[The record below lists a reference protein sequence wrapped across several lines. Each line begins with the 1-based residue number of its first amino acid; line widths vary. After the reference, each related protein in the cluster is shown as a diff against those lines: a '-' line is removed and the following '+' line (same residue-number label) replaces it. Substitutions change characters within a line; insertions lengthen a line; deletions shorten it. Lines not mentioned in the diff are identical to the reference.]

1 MFTSLKIRDFRI
13 YLIGMF
19 VSMCG
24 TWIQAMVLN
33 WVVFDLSKSSFLL
46 GLVGFV
52 TYSPIIFLSLFSGVL
67 VDRFNK
73 RYLLFFTQTTFM
85 VLAFVLA
92 FLTQVNIITVKFILL
107 ISLMNGIAIS
117 LDAPARQSIVF
128 ELVGKE
134 KILNAVA
141 LNSIAFHS
149 ARMIGPALAGIFVA
163 VISIAGCFYIN
174 AISFLAFII
183 ALFFIRPKHAVNQN
197 NNKHFFEDLK
207 GGINF
212 IRSNRIYL
220 VLISIVGSI
229 SVFGFSYA
237 VLLPVFAKNVLGLE
251 IKGYGL
257 LLSASGVGSLL
268 GGFMLAGLKKPKSQI
283 KILIFSLFAFV
294 FSLIFFSLATSLVAS
309 ILILI
314 LAGFASLSS
323 LAIINSLIQTMV
335 PNEFRGR
342 IMSIYMLV
350 FIGTIPFGSLLAG
363 SLAQSI
369 GVSRTLLS
377 LGLVCFV
384 LFLYLSRKI
393 VKNKFVFS
401 QCSKL

>member
-1 MFTSLKIRDFRI
+1 MFSSVRVKDFRI

-24 TWIQAMVLN
+24 TWMQAMVQN
-33 WVVFDLSKSSFLL
+33 WLVYDLSKSSFIL

-67 VDRFNK
+67 VDRVNK
-73 RYLLFFTQTTFM
+73 RYLLVFAQIAFMLLAFALALFTQFH
-85 VLAFVLA
+85 L
-92 FLTQVNIITVKFILL
+92 ITVNLILL
-107 ISLMNGIAIS
+107 ISLLNGIVLS
-117 LDAPARQSIVF
+117 VDAPARQAMVF

-149 ARMIGPALAGIFVA
+149 ARMVGPALAGILV
-163 VISIAGCFYIN
+163 VIISIAGCFYVN
-174 AISFLAFII
+174 AVSFLAFIV
-183 ALFFIRPKHAVNQN
+183 ALLWIRPRHAAKQN
-197 NNKHFFEDLK
+197 NNNHFMQDLR

-212 IRSNRIYL
+212 IKANRIYII
-220 VLISIVGSI
+220 LISIVGSI
-229 SVFGFSYA
+229 SLFGFSYSI
-237 VLLPVFAKNVLGLE
+237 LLPVFAKNILGLE

-257 LLSASGVGSLL
+257 LMSASGIGSLL
-268 GGFMLAGLKKPKSQI
+268 GGVMLASLKKPKLQT
-283 KILIFSLFAFV
+283 KILTFSLIIFSFSLIIFSLTT
-294 FSLIFFSLATSLVAS
+294 SLIVSIV
-309 ILILI
+309 ILII
-314 LAGFASLSS
+314 AGFSCLSS
-323 LAIINSLIQTMV
+323 LAIINSLIQGMV

-363 SLAQSI
+363 SLAHSI
-369 GVSRTLLS
+369 GVSHTLLI
-377 LGLVCFV
+377 LGIVCFT

-393 VKNKFVFS
+393 VSLKLFFS
-401 QCSKL
+401 